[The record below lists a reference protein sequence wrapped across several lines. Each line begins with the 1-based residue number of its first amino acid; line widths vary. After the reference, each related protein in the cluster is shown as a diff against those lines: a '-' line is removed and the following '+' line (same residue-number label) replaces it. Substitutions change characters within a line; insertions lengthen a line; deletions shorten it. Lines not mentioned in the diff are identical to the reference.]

1 MAIPGISCHSFLA
14 PIRITKEDKM
24 PIRQNFKALK
34 EAPAKAIQISVIALL
49 IAITALFVSMGK
61 RVSNG

>member
-1 MAIPGISCHSFLA
+1 
-14 PIRITKEDKM
+14 M
-24 PIRQNFKALK
+24 PIRQNIKTFK
-34 EAPAKAIQISVIALL
+34 EAPAKAMQVAVIALL